1 MPINLSSYSAIET
14 GLFVRIDVA
23 YYKQTAASS
32 PTSEI
37 LRFSDY
43 KATVTIDGES
53 YLGLGGLVGISGT
66 SSELR
71 SSPGGLTIT
80 ISGIPNTSI
89 AEIVNSRLKGSPIEV
104 WRVVFDPTTGTQLAI
119 TGNPVG
125 RFFGVVSN
133 YTLDE
138 EYDIE
143 GRSST
148 NTIAIECAST
158 TEFLTNKVTG
168 RKTNPKSMKTF
179 YPTDL
184 SMDRVPNLVGA
195 NFNFGAPQ

>member
-23 YYKQTAASS
+23 YYKASPS
-32 PTSEI
+32 ATPTSEI

-43 KATVTIDGES
+43 KTSVTINSET

-89 AEIVNSRLKGSPIEV
+89 AEIVNSRLKGSPVEV
-104 WRVVFDPTTGTQLAI
+104 WRVVFDPVTGTQLAI
-119 TGNPVG
+119 SGNPAG
-125 RFFGVVSN
+125 RFFGIVSN

-143 GRSST
+143 GRTSS

-158 TEFLTNKVTG
+158 VEFLNNKVTG
-168 RKTNPKSMKTF
+168 RKTNPKSMKKF
-179 YPTDL
+179 YSSDL

>member
-1 MPINLSSYSAIET
+1 MAINLSSYSAIET

-23 YYKQTAASS
+23 YYKASPS
-32 PTSEI
+32 ATPSSEI

-43 KATVTIDGES
+43 KSTVTINGES

-71 SSPGGLTIT
+71 SSPGGLTVT

-104 WRVVFDPTTGTQLAI
+104 WRVVFDPVTGTQLAI
-119 TGNPVG
+119 SGNPAG
-125 RFFGVVSN
+125 RFFGLVSN

-138 EYDIE
+138 DYDIE
-143 GRSST
+143 ARSSS

-158 TEFLTNKVTG
+158 TEFLSNKVTG
-168 RKTNPKSMKTF
+168 RKTNPKSMKAF
-179 YPTDL
+179 YASDL